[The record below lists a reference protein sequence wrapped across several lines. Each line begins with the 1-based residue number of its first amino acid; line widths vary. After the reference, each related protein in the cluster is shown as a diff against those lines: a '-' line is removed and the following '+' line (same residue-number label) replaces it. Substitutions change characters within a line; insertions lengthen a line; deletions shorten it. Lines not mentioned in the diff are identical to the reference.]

1 MEYFKSPSQRLSGA
15 AAIFV
20 SLVFAFSAV
29 AQQPSSA
36 PPAIPAAKII
46 PVDQIHTGMQG
57 VAYTVFQ
64 GTQPE
69 PMEFEVLGILRNQNG
84 PKGNIILIRLHGQK
98 VEYTGVV
105 AGMSGSPAYIDG
117 KLAGALAFR
126 IGEFSKEPIA
136 GVTPIGE
143 MLEINELDR
152 TPGNDVS
159 PVKAALNVTE
169 KTSGPGATV
178 SLGNFANAMKPIET
192 PLVFNGFTEE
202 AVRLFA
208 PQFSAAGILPVMGA
222 GSVSGSKQPE
232 PLVPGSA
239 VSALLVRGD
248 MDIAATCTVT
258 YMDATHLLACGHPLM
273 QFGNTD
279 LPMSKANVLAT
290 LPSPAN
296 AFKIVDTTEPAG
308 VFVQDRHAGIMGRFD
323 RDAKMIPVTLTVHGA
338 VSPGGVGDK
347 TFHYEVLSNP
357 HISPLAMMATTFNAL
372 RGLNEYGEEVSYQMN
387 GHIRIN
393 GYPDVGLK
401 SLFSPVDNGR
411 PAAIQAALAVGDRFG
426 RIFDNP
432 YSAADVQGVQL
443 EFNLV
448 PERRSAV
455 LEAAYAD
462 LLEVRPGQEIVVEA
476 VLRPY
481 RGERVVRRIPV
492 RVPTSM
498 PSGPLRIVVS
508 DGDTLDRMRRGP
520 FAFGQRLDL
529 ASTIAQ
535 LNKEHSSNRLYVS
548 LLEPEPEA
556 MVGDKVMPSLP
567 PSVMNVMDG
576 MRSTQEMS
584 VMGES
589 AVSEASTELEYVVSG
604 TQVLTVTVK

>member
-1 MEYFKSPSQRLSGA
+1 MREFRRLPGA
-15 AAIFV
+15 ASILFFLV
-20 SLVFAFSAV
+20 SSVSV
-29 AQQPSSA
+29 AQNASSTSGF
-36 PPAIPAAKII
+36 KTI
-46 PVDQIHTGMQG
+46 PVDQIHPGMQG

-69 PMEFEVLGILRNQNG
+69 PMEFEVLGILRNLNG
-84 PKGNIILIRLHGQK
+84 PKANIILIRLHGQK

-136 GVTPIGE
+136 GITPIGE

-152 TPGNDVS
+152 SPGNEGSVG
-159 PVKAALNVTE
+159 KAASEVST
-169 KTSGPGATV
+169 KTSGPGVPLDSV
-178 SLGNFANAMKPIET
+178 SNFASALKPIET
-192 PLVFNGFTEE
+192 PLVFSGFTEE
-202 AVRLFA
+202 AIRLFA

-222 GSVSGSKQPE
+222 GSVSGGKQPE

-258 YMDATHLLACGHPLM
+258 YIDPTRLLACGHPLM
-273 QFGNTD
+273 QFGSTD

-308 VFVQDRHAGIMGRFD
+308 VFVQDRHSGIMGVFD
-323 RDAKMIPVTLTVHGA
+323 RDAKMIPVKLTVHGGA
-338 VSPGGVGDK
+338 GDK
-347 TFHYEVLSNP
+347 VFHYEVLSNP

-387 GHIRIN
+387 GRISIN

-401 SLFSPVDNGR
+401 SLFSPSDGGR

-432 YSAADVQGVQL
+432 FRAADVHAVEL

-455 LEAAYAD
+455 LEAAHAD
-462 LLEVRPGQEIVVEA
+462 LTEVRPGQEIVVEA
-476 VLRPY
+476 VVRPY
-481 RGERVVRRIPV
+481 RGERVLRRIPV
-492 RVPTSM
+492 RVPTSVA
-498 PSGPLRIVVS
+498 SGPLRIVVS

-535 LNKEHSSNRLYVS
+535 LNQEHSSNRIYVS
-548 LLEPEPEA
+548 LLESEPEA
-556 MVGDKVMPSLP
+556 RIGDKIMPSLP
-567 PSVMNVMDG
+567 FSVMNVMDG

-584 VMGES
+584 VQGES
-589 AVSEASTELEYVVSG
+589 AVGEASAELDYVVSG

>member
-1 MEYFKSPSQRLSGA
+1 
-15 AAIFV
+15 
-20 SLVFAFSAV
+20 
-29 AQQPSSA
+29 
-36 PPAIPAAKII
+36 
-46 PVDQIHTGMQG
+46 
-57 VAYTVFQ
+57 
-64 GTQPE
+64 
-69 PMEFEVLGILRNQNG
+69 
-84 PKGNIILIRLHGQK
+84 
-98 VEYTGVV
+98 
-105 AGMSGSPAYIDG
+105 
-117 KLAGALAFR
+117 
-126 IGEFSKEPIA
+126 
-136 GVTPIGE
+136 
-143 MLEINELDR
+143 
-152 TPGNDVS
+152 
-159 PVKAALNVTE
+159 
-169 KTSGPGATV
+169 
-178 SLGNFANAMKPIET
+178 
-192 PLVFNGFTEE
+192 
-202 AVRLFA
+202 
-208 PQFSAAGILPVMGA
+208 
-222 GSVSGSKQPE
+222 
-232 PLVPGSA
+232 
-239 VSALLVRGD
+239 
-248 MDIAATCTVT
+248 
-258 YMDATHLLACGHPLM
+258 M

>member
-1 MEYFKSPSQRLSGA
+1 MREFRRLLGA
-15 AAIFV
+15 V
-20 SLVFAFSAV
+20 SVVVSWFCCGFA
-29 AQQPSSA
+29 QNPSSSA
-36 PPAIPAAKII
+36 GVQTI
-46 PVDQIHTGMQG
+46 PVEQIRPGMQG

-69 PMEFEVLGILRNQNG
+69 PMEFEVLGVLRNLNG
-84 PKGNIILIRLHGQK
+84 PKANIILVRLHGQK

-136 GVTPIGE
+136 GITPIGD
-143 MLEINELDR
+143 MLEINQLDR
-152 TPGNDVS
+152 SPGGEGSVG
-159 PVKAALNVTE
+159 KTALGGAT
-169 KTSGPGATV
+169 KTSGPGSYPDT
-178 SLGNFANAMKPIET
+178 LTDFASALKPIET
-192 PLVFNGFTEE
+192 PLVFSGFTEE
-202 AVRLFA
+202 AIRLFA
-208 PQFSAAGILPVMGA
+208 PEFSAAGILPVMGA
-222 GSVSGSKQPE
+222 GSVSGGKQPE

-258 YMDATHLLACGHPLM
+258 YIDPTRLLACGHPLM
-273 QFGNTD
+273 QFGSTD

-308 VFVQDRHAGIMGRFD
+308 VFVQDRHSGIMGVFD
-323 RDAKMIPVTLTVHGA
+323 HDAKMIPVKLTIHGGA
-338 VSPGGVGDK
+338 SDK
-347 TFHYEVLSNP
+347 VFHYEVLNNP

-387 GHIRIN
+387 GHIGIQ

-401 SLFSPVDNGR
+401 SLFSPSDGGR
-411 PAAIQAALAVGDRFG
+411 PAAIQAALSVGDRFG

-432 YSAADVQGVQL
+432 FSAADVRTVEL

-455 LEAAYAD
+455 LEAAHAD
-462 LLEVRPGQEIVVEA
+462 LTEVRPGQEIVVEA
-476 VLRPY
+476 VVRPY
-481 RGERVVRRIPV
+481 RGDRVLRRIPV
-492 RVPTSM
+492 RVPTSVA
-498 PSGPLRIVVS
+498 PGPLRIIVS

-520 FAFGQRLDL
+520 FTFGQRLDL

-535 LNKEHSSNRLYVS
+535 LNQEHSSNRIYVS
-548 LLEPEPEA
+548 LLESEPEA
-556 MVGDKVMPSLP
+556 RIGDKIMPSLP
-567 PSVMNVMDG
+567 LSVMNVMDG

-584 VMGES
+584 VQGES
-589 AVSEASTELEYVVSG
+589 AVGEASAELDYVVSG